1 MIYPRATTEFIYRYK
16 SPDIAQVYLS
26 FKLATNSRRKEV
38 SEVLSTLEQRGMQG
52 YDISDD
58 EMAKSHSRY
67 MIGGAQRVENERLF
81 RFGTYHPPFA
91 GVRPGIRPGRSERHS
106 LQSTYHEHRISRKT
120 RSAQE
125 VPVEDANEMEHL
137 AVPLSEPWGRYAHF
151 YLRLPRDAFVS
162 LTTRAVQISA
172 RFLLEF
178 KCRQMRVPN
187 SMRP

>member
-1 MIYPRATTEFIYRYK
+1 VIYPRATTEFIYRYK

-26 FKLATNSRRKEV
+26 FKLASNSRRKEV

-81 RFGTYHPPFA
+81 RFGMYRCPSP
-91 GVRPGIRPGRSERHS
+91 GVRPGVLPRRSERHS
-106 LQSTYHEHRISRKT
+106 LQCTYREHRISRKA

-125 VPVEDANEMEHL
+125 IPVRDANEMEHL
-137 AVPLSEPWGRYAHF
+137 AVPLSEPRRRYACF
-151 YLRLPRDAFVS
+151 YPLRCAFVS
-162 LTTRAVQISA
+162 LTTCAVQILA
-172 RFLLEF
+172 RSLLEF
-178 KCRQMRVPN
+178 KSRQMRAPN